1 MSKPDSLCGNCGQP
15 YKKHKAF
22 TENCP
27 VVVGIFFGKTGS
39 DFCDDKYFSSKNPA
53 AVALGKI
60 RSPKKAASSR
70 ENGKLG
76 GRPKATR

>member
-1 MSKPDSLCGNCGQP
+1 MKKPQ
-15 YKKHKAF
+15 
-22 TENCP
+22 
-27 VVVGIFFGKTGS
+27 GIEKELMDWANDPNSSANQDG
-39 DFCDDKYFSSKNPA
+39 DDKPKNPA

-76 GRPKATR
+76 GRPAKAKHERA